1 MLDQG
6 TPVPG
11 PTQSMS
17 NKRNKLGLPM
27 ATSLVV
33 GNMIGSGVFLLPA
46 SLAVYGGISVVGW
59 LITATGA
66 LLLALVFARLSSLI
80 PKAGGPYAYS
90 RRGFGDF
97 AGFLVAWGYW
107 ISIWTSNAAI
117 AVAFVSYLTV
127 FWPALATNGVM
138 AATVALLAVWSL
150 SWVNS
155 AGVRNA
161 GWVQLVTTVLKL
173 LPLLAIASL
182 GLLFFH
188 VEHFRPLNLSAA
200 SNGSAITATIAL
212 TLWAFLGLESA
223 TIPADDVVDPSRT
236 IPRATVLGTLL
247 TAIVYII
254 GTVAVM
260 GIIPPAGLA
269 VSNAPFA
276 DAARELWGD
285 WAGYAVGA
293 GAAISCFGAL
303 NGWILLQGQ
312 IPLAAARDGLFP
324 AAFGKVS
331 SRGTPSLGIMM
342 SSVLVTVLIAM
353 NYSKGL
359 VEQFNFIILLA
370 ALNTLVAY
378 TLSSMGEL
386 MIFIKERSRFDGERL
401 TGASIVA
408 VLAFVYSVW
417 AIAGAGKDIVY
428 LGFLLLVAGVPVYVW
443 ITWRKGR
450 DPAGSST

>member
-1 MLDQG
+1 
-6 TPVPG
+6 
-11 PTQSMS
+11 
-17 NKRNKLGLPM
+17 M

-46 SLAVYGGISVVGW
+46 SLAAYGAISVIGW
-59 LITATGA
+59 LVTSTGA
-66 LLLALVFARLSSLI
+66 LLLALVFARLSRI
-80 PKAGGPYAYS
+80 VPRAGGPYAYT

-117 AVAFVSYLTV
+117 SVAFVSYLTV
-127 FWPALATNGVM
+127 FLPVLADNGVL
-138 AATVALLAVWSL
+138 AAAVAIGAIWLL

-161 GWVQLVTTVLKL
+161 GWVQLVTTILKL
-173 LPLLAIASL
+173 VPLVAIAAL
-182 GLLFFH
+182 GLLFFNAD
-188 VEHFRPLNLSAA
+188 HFRPFNQSGG
-200 SNGSAITATIAL
+200 SSISAITATVAL

-223 TIPADDVVDPSRT
+223 TIPADDVRDARRT
-236 IPRATVLGTLL
+236 IPRATLLGTAAAAL
-247 TAIVYII
+247 VYVL

-260 GIIPPAGLA
+260 GIVPPAGLA

-276 DAARELWGD
+276 DAARAIWGN

-324 AAFGKVS
+324 RQFGRVS
-331 SRGTPSLGIMM
+331 RRGTPAAGIVM
-342 SSVLVTVLIAM
+342 SSVLVTVLIAF
-353 NYSKGL
+353 NYTKGL

-378 TLSSMGEL
+378 TLSSMSQL
-386 MIFIKERSRFDGERL
+386 MIFIREREKFAGERL
-401 TGASIVA
+401 LGSSVIAVA
-408 VLAFVYSVW
+408 AFIYSLW
-417 AIAGAGKDIVY
+417 AIAGAGRDIVY
-428 LGFLLLVAGVPVYVW
+428 LGFLLLFAGIPVYVW
-443 ITWRKGR
+443 VVWWGTGSREQG
-450 DPAGSST
+450 AGSGPVGEPP